1 MMREVSS
8 IKELKS
14 STCLTIYCVLFA
26 GLHQDVNWFPVE
38 LVEIL
43 HVKKKKNS
51 VVDIYTPCYACLS

>member
-1 MMREVSS
+1 MMRELVSS

-43 HVKKKKNS
+43 HVRKFAAS
-51 VVDIYTPCYACLS
+51 VELRE